1 MKTTIYHNPSCSKS
15 RATLAL
21 LYEHGITPEIVLYLE
36 TPPDA
41 AALKSLLTKLG
52 MEPRELLRTDEPE
65 YAALGLANPALSRE
79 ALLAALAAHPKLLQR
94 PIVVVGDRAVLG
106 RPPEAVM
113 TLFAE
118 H

>member
-15 RATLAL
+15 RAALAL
-21 LYEHGITPEIVLYLE
+21 LQERGIVPEIVLYLE

-41 AALKSLLTKLG
+41 AALESLLTKLR
-52 MEPRELLRTDEPE
+52 MVPRELLRTDEPE
-65 YAALGLANPALSRE
+65 YEALGLENPALSHE
-79 ALLAALAAHPKLLQR
+79 ALIAALAAHPKLLQR